1 MGKFKRGNPVIFL
14 IIFFTAV
21 GFGVWGMLTPP
32 PGEIANS
39 VLILIAQFL
48 VLSAGIYGYE
58 VHFDLKQGQFH
69 VGQKDEDKEDTENP
83 EGEET
88 INN

>member
-14 IIFFTAV
+14 LIFFTAV
-21 GFGVWGMLTPP
+21 GFAIWGMLTPP
-32 PGEIANS
+32 PGEITNS

-69 VGQKDEDKEDTENP
+69 VGHNKD
-83 EGEET
+83 GEEQEEEDS
-88 INN
+88 